1 MRQADIIEDKLDVP
15 SLRAAFSSFL
25 YAMMYFVVLEL
36 TENEIISYL
45 IRVVVQIL
53 RWLIDNKITSTLTVL
68 SQSIFPSA
76 SFKIMGNAMLCMVPC
91 NLKD

>member
-1 MRQADIIEDKLDVP
+1 MRQADIIDDKLDVP

-53 RWLIDNKITSTLTVL
+53 RWLIDNKITSTLTLL
-68 SQSIFPSA
+68 SQSILPYA
-76 SFKIMGNAMLCMVPC
+76 NFKIGNAMLCMVPC

>member
-45 IRVVVQIL
+45 IGVVVQIMI
-53 RWLIDNKITSTLTVL
+53 RITV
-68 SQSIFPSA
+68 
-76 SFKIMGNAMLCMVPC
+76 N
-91 NLKD
+91 

>member
-45 IRVVVQIL
+45 IGVVVQII
-53 RWLIDNKITSTLTVL
+53 RIT
-68 SQSIFPSA
+68 I
-76 SFKIMGNAMLCMVPC
+76 N
-91 NLKD
+91 